1 MLEFYNVNVIYQ
13 QFSDYFTKQMNLQE
27 IFCRIT
33 YLKASTNV
41 KKIIM
46 FGEKYGD
53 EAVDHKMDPK
63 QSFIHMA
70 TFGDTPFL

>member
-1 MLEFYNVNVIYQ
+1 MLEFYNINVIYQ
-13 QFSDYFTKQMNLQE
+13 QFSDYFAKQRNLQK

-33 YLKASTNV
+33 YLKASTDV
-41 KKIIM
+41 KKLIL

-53 EAVDHKMDPK
+53 EAADNEINLK
-63 QSFIHMA
+63 QSLIHMA